1 MVGLGGDIFQ
11 TKCLVVGGVSYH
23 LLARVGLSWR
33 PYGRYVQ
40 PFQFL
45 KYYIK
50 VLVHYG
56 VVTLGAIEMVSNMWR
71 NVSEFYEIIEFIICF
86 QSTSVRQDFPTQ
98 K

>member
-1 MVGLGGDIFQ
+1 MVELGGDIFQ

-45 KYYIK
+45 KSYIK

-56 VVTLGAIEMVSNMWR
+56 VLEQLNRYQIRGVMYQNSMKLSNLLFVSN
-71 NVSEFYEIIEFIICF
+71 
-86 QSTSVRQDFPTQ
+86 QLL
-98 K
+98 